1 MSCAKTNKT
10 LEKWFF
16 KEEGEN
22 KNMTETDVIKLFKC
36 LADKSRLQILKSLM
50 KEDMYV
56 ERLAER
62 LGLTPAT
69 ISFHLKKLEDAKAVT
84 SYKEQYYTM
93 YTICK
98 EVFMAKIIDIIG
110 EEAEEIDE
118 QTQREEE
125 YRKKVLKAFFEY
137 GKLKSIPAQR
147 KKKKIC
153 LEEIAKAFEVGRG
166 YEEKEV
172 NEIIMEFHEDYC
184 AIRRGMIEEG
194 IMERENTVYRKSNL

>member
-1 MSCAKTNKT
+1 
-10 LEKWFF
+10 
-16 KEEGEN
+16 
-22 KNMTETDVIKLFKC
+22 MTEIDAIKLFKC

-93 YTICK
+93 YSLCRD
-98 EVFMAKIIDIIG
+98 VFMTNIIDIIK
-110 EEAEEIDE
+110 EESEVIDE
-118 QTQREEE
+118 QTQREAA
-125 YRKKVLKAFFEY
+125 YREKVIKTFFEY
-137 GKLKSIPAQR
+137 GRLKAIPAQR
-147 KKKKIC
+147 KKQRIC
-153 LEEIAKAFEVGRG
+153 LEEIAKAFEANKD

-172 NEIIMEFHEDYC
+172 NEIILRFHEDFC
-184 AIRRGMIEEG
+184 TIRRDLICEH
-194 IMERENTVYRKSNL
+194 IMEREGHTYRLK